1 MAKNQ
6 VSDKEVDN
14 ISTDCE
20 MTQSLPYLP
29 SCTKSYSESRMEFT
43 TFEYTWKIVGFDRF
57 YKATSTLLSSPF
69 AEDQF
74 RIEMNSS
81 HQDKII
87 KFHIRTLTAFTGSCT
102 TTVTDSNICCSE
114 SNKSLKYVSGIIHDK
129 TLLVEIKLSCPW
141 YYDCVIHCEI
151 EIYQKLISNT
161 MHMDLLSSLAIF
173 KDMKRLNNSTLKFES
188 KNEKSIKFVVGEES
202 YIISKKL
209 LWATNSSYFM
219 NVCLTHEGEEK
230 DMTSEL
236 DELGEMHT
244 FKKILSYILTGSLS
258 INESDYY
265 MFKELL
271 KTSDKYDVPTLKF
284 ICEHYL
290 VRSFTVDNT
299 VELVQLAF
307 SSNAKV
313 LETHLATFIKF
324 HEKIITNSR
333 VFRSL
338 PPEDSNKIME
348 LIKKSEILEVKT
360 CDTVQ

>member
-57 YKATSTLLSSPF
+57 YKATSTLLSPPF
-69 AEDQF
+69 AQDQF
-74 RIEMNSS
+74 RIEMNNS

-87 KFHIRTLTAFTGSCT
+87 KFYIRTLTAFTASCT
-102 TTVTDSNICCSE
+102 TTVTDSYRE
-114 SNKSLKYVSGIIHDK
+114 SNKSLSNKYVSGIIHDK
-129 TLLVEIKLSCPW
+129 TLLVEIGQSYPRF
-141 YYDCVIHCEI
+141 YDLAIHCKI
-151 EIYQKLISNT
+151 EIYQKLISST
-161 MHMDLLSSLAIF
+161 MHMDLPSSLTIF

-188 KNEKSIKFVVGEES
+188 KNEKSIKFVVGEQS

-236 DELGEMHT
+236 ERLGEMLT

-258 INESDYY
+258 INKSDYY

-313 LETHLATFIKF
+313 LEKHLATFIKF
-324 HEKIITNSR
+324 HEKIITKSR
-333 VFRSL
+333 AFLSL
-338 PPEDSNKIME
+338 LPEDSNKIME
-348 LIKKSEILEVKT
+348 LIKKSKILEVKT

>member
-20 MTQSLPYLP
+20 MTPSLPYLP
-29 SCTKSYSESRMEFT
+29 SCSKSYSESRVEFT
-43 TFEYTWKIVGFDRF
+43 TFEYTWNIVEFGSFIN
-57 YKATSTLLSSPF
+57 ATSTLISPPF
-69 AEDQF
+69 AHGQF
-74 RIEMNSS
+74 RIEINHS
-81 HQDKII
+81 HQDKKIQ
-87 KFHIRTLTAFTGSCT
+87 FHIRTLTAFTGSCDT
-102 TTVTDSNICCSE
+102 SIRDGYLYKQE
-114 SNKSLKYVSGIIHDK
+114 KYVLGIIDDK
-129 TLLVEIKLSCPW
+129 TLLVEARSSGIWQDDCMVHCKIK
-141 YYDCVIHCEI
+141 
-151 EIYQKLISNT
+151 IYQKLISNT
-161 MHMDLLSSLAIF
+161 MHVDLLSSLKIF
-173 KDMKRLNNSTLKFES
+173 KGMKRFNNSTLKFES
-188 KNEKSIKFVVGEES
+188 MNEKSIKFVVGEES

-236 DELGEMHT
+236 EILGEMHT

-258 INESDYY
+258 VDESDYD
-265 MFKELL
+265 MFQELL

-333 VFRSL
+333 AFRSL